1 MIRFSTFAN
10 IRDNRPKM
18 NALPSWE
25 AFADYLE
32 DQSNIEG
39 TAKDKTLCI
48 CPATYPDGVVRAKS
62 AVEGWQWFAADIDNK
77 PVNEAHSTIE
87 AVAEIMFAQNCPFVI
102 YTTSSHTMEA
112 HRFRLMFPMDR
123 LVKPDEFA
131 DVWKSMAQWLGCLD
145 APTKDESRLFVAPRA
160 WPGSFF
166 FRHDGGEPVCVDMI
180 TLTNPVIV
188 APVASRKLTSA
199 FLDTTGMK
207 PVEFGDASLHG
218 PFVTPTILG
227 KSSSGDGRMFRFM
240 TAVGTRALLKG
251 YAITADDLVSIG
263 LEFASSIGRSADAN
277 RDIGRDA
284 ENAHRAAVSHYAEV
298 RANQLAQ
305 QCPAMANIDKWR
317 VKRVAK

>member
-180 TLTNPVIV
+180 TLTNPVITR
-188 APVASRKLTSA
+188 PLRDPYDPWK
-199 FLDTTGMK
+199 
-207 PVEFGDASLHG
+207 VEFGGWQDVPVHDRCRH
-218 PFVTPTILG
+218 
-227 KSSSGDGRMFRFM
+227 SGTAQRLRDYRRRSCVYRVRVCIKHRSQRGRKPR
-240 TAVGTRALLKG
+240 
-251 YAITADDLVSIG
+251 
-263 LEFASSIGRSADAN
+263 
-277 RDIGRDA
+277 
-284 ENAHRAAVSHYAEV
+284 HR
-298 RANQLAQ
+298 
-305 QCPAMANIDKWR
+305 
-317 VKRVAK
+317 